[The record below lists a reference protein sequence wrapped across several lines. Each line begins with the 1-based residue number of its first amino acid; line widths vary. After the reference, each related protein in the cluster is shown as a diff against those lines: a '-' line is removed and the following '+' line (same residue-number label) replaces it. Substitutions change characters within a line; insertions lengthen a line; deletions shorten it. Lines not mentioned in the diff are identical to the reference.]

1 MAEWRGGGGGET
13 NGEGAVSLDG
23 DEEDAALRVVVVEVY
38 GEVGAARHADDDLA
52 VDEEPEADGVLPAPE
67 ETLGTVNRVKRPVP

>member
-1 MAEWRGGGGGET
+1 M
-13 NGEGAVSLDG
+13 SLDG
-23 DEEDAALRVVVVEVY
+23 DEEDAAVRVWVVEVD
-38 GEVGAARHADDDLA
+38 GEVWAPGHADDDLA